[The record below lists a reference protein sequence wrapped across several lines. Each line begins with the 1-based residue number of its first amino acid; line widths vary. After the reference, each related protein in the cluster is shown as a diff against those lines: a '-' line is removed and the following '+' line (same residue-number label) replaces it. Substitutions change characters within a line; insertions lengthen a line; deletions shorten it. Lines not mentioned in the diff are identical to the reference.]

1 MKKFVGSYFLVSLLL
16 GACAKPKCPTY
27 MTPQEFARYESER
40 VQKGSR
46 LKRDSKGHIKKRKT
60 SVDKVR

>member
-40 VQKGSR
+40 CRKVLALNEMVKDTSR
-46 LKRDSKGHIKKRKT
+46 NGKR
-60 SVDKVR
+60 V